1 MDDPAPPDHAFAPA
15 ERAAVYRAI
24 RARRDCRHF
33 LPDALPDA
41 LIGRLLAAAHHAPSV
56 GFMQPWN
63 FLLIRS
69 VAVRRRIKAAF
80 ERANA
85 LAADHFPG
93 DRGDRYRSLKLE
105 GLLES
110 PLNLCITC
118 DRSRHGPAV
127 LGRTIQPEMDLYSTV
142 CAVQNLWLAARVE
155 GVGVGWVSILDPA
168 DLRSI
173 LELPDPVVP
182 VAYLCLGRV
191 PDFPPEPELQ
201 RLGWLDRIDLAPLV
215 FEDRWGR
222 PCALDADEKERQP
235 REPGRAIG
243 RLIVEA
249 EDDEHLEHFKD
260 SMP

>member
-33 LPDALPDA
+33 LPDPLPDA

-69 VAVRRRIKAAF
+69 EAVRRRIKAAF

-93 DRGDRYRSLKLE
+93 DRGDQYRSLKLE
-105 GLLES
+105 GLLEA

-142 CAVQNLWLAARVE
+142 CAVQNLWLAAASR
-155 GVGVGWVSILDPA
+155 GSASAGSASSTAGPA
-168 DLRSI
+168 LNPRTAGFGR
-173 LELPDPVVP
+173 P

-222 PCALDADEKERQP
+222 PGALDA
-235 REPGRAIG
+235 GGTMARANG
-243 RLIVEA
+243 SCSGQGGSACEEETDR
-249 EDDEHLEHFKD
+249 
-260 SMP
+260 